1 MGRQAQRERGH
12 AVEHDALDAGEARYE
27 LVISVDAR
35 RSGQYSDAEKPR
47 MRERIYRVLEA
58 AFAQAGVGGDAVHM
72 EDRGDGVLVSVPG
85 RIAVTRLLGLWMV
98 EVHENLREE
107 NRSLL
112 VPLGLRVAMHVG
124 PVRHDSRGI
133 SGRAVDLTCR
143 LADSAVA
150 RQLLDRERADLVLA
164 VSDSLYV
171 DVVSA
176 GGKFI
181 EPARFSPARLGLKEG
196 EVSAWFHLPGRPA
209 PDIGPIAPEGP
220 GATGKP
226 GVPGATEKPG
236 ATAGGPPAAP
246 VGGPEAALAAM
257 DAALAARDAAA
268 AGRRVDDGDGDGD
281 GDGDDEDG
289 PAQYIAQGDLSV
301 HRNNVYQQPVHIG
314 RVTGDSHRKD

>member
-1 MGRQAQRERGH
+1 M
-12 AVEHDALDAGEARYE
+12 EHDALDAGEARYE

-47 MRERIYRVLEA
+47 MRERIYRVLET
-58 AFAQAGVGGDAVHM
+58 AFAQAGVGRDAVHM

-181 EPARFSPARLGLKEG
+181 EPARFSAARLALKEG

-209 PDIGPIAPEGP
+209 PDIGPTDPEEPSAPEGP
-220 GATGKP
+220 STP
-226 GVPGATEKPG
+226 V
-236 ATAGGPPAAP
+236 GGPPAAP

-257 DAALAARDAAA
+257 DAALAARAAAA
-268 AGRRVDDGDGDGD
+268 AGRRVDDSDGGGDSDGDDGDGAD
-281 GDGDDEDG
+281 R
-289 PAQYIAQGDLSV
+289 YRAQGDLSV

>member
-1 MGRQAQRERGH
+1 M
-12 AVEHDALDAGEARYE
+12 DAGEARYE

-47 MRERIYRVLEA
+47 MRERIYRVLEN
-58 AFAQAGVGGDAVHM
+58 AFAQAGVVREAVHM

-107 NRSLL
+107 NGALL

-143 LADSAVA
+143 LADSSVA
-150 RQLLDRERADLVLA
+150 RDLLDRERADLVLT

-181 EPARFSPARLGLKEG
+181 DPARFAPARLALKEG
-196 EVSAWFHLPGRPA
+196 SATAWFHLPGRPA
-209 PDIGPIAPEGP
+209 PDIGPVAPEEPGSGP
-220 GATGKP
+220 A
-226 GVPGATEKPG
+226 
-236 ATAGGPPAAP
+236 AGPAGPPPAA
-246 VGGPEAALAAM
+246 GP
-257 DAALAARDAAA
+257 A
-268 AGRRVDDGDGDGD
+268 AGADQDGEGGVDDADG
-281 GDGDDEDG
+281 EA
-289 PAQYIAQGDLSV
+289 PAQYLAKGDLSV
-301 HRNNVYQQPVHIG
+301 HQHNVYQQPVHIG
-314 RVTGDSHRKD
+314 RVTGADPRKD

>member
-1 MGRQAQRERGH
+1 M
-12 AVEHDALDAGEARYE
+12 DAGEARYE

-47 MRERIYRVLEA
+47 MRERIYRVLET
-58 AFAQAGVGGDAVHM
+58 AFAQAGVGRDAVHM

-209 PDIGPIAPEGP
+209 PDIAAEEP
-220 GATGKP
+220 GAP
-226 GVPGATEKPG
+226 
-236 ATAGGPPAAP
+236 AGGPPAAP

-257 DAALAARDAAA
+257 DAALAARAAAA
-268 AGRRVDDGDGDGD
+268 AGRRVDDS
-281 GDGDDEDG
+281 DGDDEDG
-289 PAQYIAQGDLSV
+289 ADRYRAQGDLSV

>member
-1 MGRQAQRERGH
+1 M
-12 AVEHDALDAGEARYE
+12 EHDALDAGEARYE

-47 MRERIYRVLEA
+47 MRERIYRVLET
-58 AFAQAGVGGDAVHM
+58 AFAQAGVGRDAVHM

-209 PDIGPIAPEGP
+209 PDIGPIAAEEP
-220 GATGKP
+220 GAP
-226 GVPGATEKPG
+226 
-236 ATAGGPPAAP
+236 AGSPPAAP

-257 DAALAARDAAA
+257 DAALAARAAAA
-268 AGRRVDDGDGDGD
+268 AGRRVDDS
-281 GDGDDEDG
+281 DGDDEDG
-289 PAQYIAQGDLSV
+289 ADRYRAQGDLSV

>member
-1 MGRQAQRERGH
+1 M
-12 AVEHDALDAGEARYE
+12 DAGEARYE

-47 MRERIYRVLEA
+47 MRERIYRVLET
-58 AFAQAGVGGDAVHM
+58 AFAQAGVGRDAVHM

-181 EPARFSPARLGLKEG
+181 EPARFSPARLALKEG

-209 PDIGPIAPEGP
+209 PDIGPIAPEEP
-220 GATGKP
+220 SAP
-226 GVPGATEKPG
+226 V
-236 ATAGGPPAAP
+236 GGPPAAP

-257 DAALAARDAAA
+257 DAALAARAAAA
-268 AGRRVDDGDGDGD
+268 AGRRVDDSH
-281 GDGDDEDG
+281 GDGDDEAGADR
-289 PAQYIAQGDLSV
+289 YRAQGDLSV

>member
-1 MGRQAQRERGH
+1 M
-12 AVEHDALDAGEARYE
+12 EHDALDAGEARYE

-47 MRERIYRVLEA
+47 MRERIYRVLET
-58 AFAQAGVGGDAVHM
+58 AFAQAGVGRDAVHM

-209 PDIGPIAPEGP
+209 PDIGPIAAEEP
-220 GATGKP
+220 GAP
-226 GVPGATEKPG
+226 
-236 ATAGGPPAAP
+236 AGGPPAAP

-257 DAALAARDAAA
+257 DAALAARAAAA
-268 AGRRVDDGDGDGD
+268 AGRRVDDC
-281 GDGDDEDG
+281 DGDDEDG
-289 PAQYIAQGDLSV
+289 ADRYRAQGDLSV

>member
-1 MGRQAQRERGH
+1 M
-12 AVEHDALDAGEARYE
+12 EHDALDAGEARYE
-27 LVISVDAR
+27 LVISMDAR

-47 MRERIYRVLEA
+47 MRERIYRVLET
-58 AFAQAGVGGDAVHM
+58 AFAQAGVGRDAVHM

-209 PDIGPIAPEGP
+209 PDIGPIAAEEP
-220 GATGKP
+220 GAP
-226 GVPGATEKPG
+226 
-236 ATAGGPPAAP
+236 AGGPPAAP

-257 DAALAARDAAA
+257 DAALAARAAAA
-268 AGRRVDDGDGDGD
+268 AGRRVDDS
-281 GDGDDEDG
+281 DGDDEDG
-289 PAQYIAQGDLSV
+289 ADRYRAQGDLSV

>member
-1 MGRQAQRERGH
+1 M
-12 AVEHDALDAGEARYE
+12 EHDALDAGEARYE

-35 RSGQYSDAEKPR
+35 RSGQYGDAEKPR
-47 MRERIYRVLEA
+47 MRERIYRVLET
-58 AFAQAGVGGDAVHM
+58 AFAQAGVGRDAVHM

-85 RIAVTRLLGLWMV
+85 HIAVTRLLGLWMV

-181 EPARFSPARLGLKEG
+181 EPARFSPARLALKEG
-196 EVSAWFHLPGRPA
+196 EASAWFHLPGRPA
-209 PDIGPIAPEGP
+209 PDIGPIAPEEP
-220 GATGKP
+220 SAP
-226 GVPGATEKPG
+226 
-236 ATAGGPPAAP
+236 AGGPPAAP

-257 DAALAARDAAA
+257 DAALAARAAAA
-268 AGRRVDDGDGDGD
+268 AGRRVDDSDR
-281 GDGDDEDG
+281 DDEDG
-289 PAQYIAQGDLSV
+289 PAQYMAQGDLSV

-314 RVTGDSHRKD
+314 RVAGDTPRKD

>member
-1 MGRQAQRERGH
+1 M
-12 AVEHDALDAGEARYE
+12 EHDALDAGEARYE

-47 MRERIYRVLEA
+47 MRERIYRVLET
-58 AFAQAGVGGDAVHM
+58 AFAQAGVGRDAVHM

-181 EPARFSPARLGLKEG
+181 EPARFSPARLALKEG

-209 PDIGPIAPEGP
+209 PDIGPIAPEEPSAPVGGP
-220 GATGKP
+220 PAAP
-226 GVPGATEKPG
+226 V
-236 ATAGGPPAAP
+236 GGPPAAP

-257 DAALAARDAAA
+257 DAALAARAAAA
-268 AGRRVDDGDGDGD
+268 AGRRVDDSD

-289 PAQYIAQGDLSV
+289 ADRYRAQGDLSV

-314 RVTGDSHRKD
+314 RVTGDSHRRD

>member
-1 MGRQAQRERGH
+1 M
-12 AVEHDALDAGEARYE
+12 EHDALDAGEARYE

-47 MRERIYRVLEA
+47 MRERIYRVLET
-58 AFAQAGVGGDAVHM
+58 AFAQAGVGRDAVHM

-181 EPARFSPARLGLKEG
+181 EPARFSPARLALKEG

-209 PDIGPIAPEGP
+209 PDIGPIAPEEP
-220 GATGKP
+220 SAP
-226 GVPGATEKPG
+226 V
-236 ATAGGPPAAP
+236 GGPPAAP
-246 VGGPEAALAAM
+246 VGGPEAARAAM
-257 DAALAARDAAA
+257 DAALAARAAAA
-268 AGRRVDDGDGDGD
+268 AGRRVDDSH

-289 PAQYIAQGDLSV
+289 ADRYRAQGDLSV

>member
-1 MGRQAQRERGH
+1 M
-12 AVEHDALDAGEARYE
+12 DAGEARYE

-35 RSGQYSDAEKPR
+35 RSGQYGDAEKPR
-47 MRERIYRVLEA
+47 MRERIYRVLET
-58 AFAQAGVGGDAVHM
+58 AFAQAGVGRDAVHM

-181 EPARFSPARLGLKEG
+181 EPARFSPARLALKEG

-209 PDIGPIAPEGP
+209 PDIGPGAPEEP
-220 GATGKP
+220 GAP
-226 GVPGATEKPG
+226 
-236 ATAGGPPAAP
+236 AGGPPAAP

-257 DAALAARDAAA
+257 DAALAARAAAA
-268 AGRRVDDGDGDGD
+268 AGRRVDDS
-281 GDGDDEDG
+281 DEDG
-289 PAQYIAQGDLSV
+289 AEEDGAEEDGADRYRAQGDLSV

>member
-1 MGRQAQRERGH
+1 M
-12 AVEHDALDAGEARYE
+12 EHDALDAGEARYE

-47 MRERIYRVLEA
+47 MRERIYRVLET
-58 AFAQAGVGGDAVHM
+58 AFAQAGVGRDAVHM

-181 EPARFSPARLGLKEG
+181 EPARFSPARLALKEG

-209 PDIGPIAPEGP
+209 PDIGPIAPEEP
-220 GATGKP
+220 SAP
-226 GVPGATEKPG
+226 V
-236 ATAGGPPAAP
+236 GGPPAAP

-257 DAALAARDAAA
+257 DAALAARAAAA
-268 AGRRVDDGDGDGD
+268 AGRRVDDSD

-289 PAQYIAQGDLSV
+289 ADRYRAQGDLSV

-314 RVTGDSHRKD
+314 RVTGDSHRRD